1 MIDDKYAPLTI
12 QSLPQR
18 LKTIPEL
25 TALVGTD
32 TNSWK
37 VEEVG
42 DGYLNLVFIVKSLAG
57 SAIVKQALPYV
68 RLVGDSWPLPLYRA
82 YFEYHALTRQA
93 SRAKGTVPKIY
104 YFNND
109 QAMIIM
115 EYLSLIHISEPTRP
129 Y

>member
-1 MIDDKYAPLTI
+1 MIDDKYEPLTI

-42 DGYLNLVFIVKSLAG
+42 DGNLNLVFIVKSLAG

-82 YFEYHALTRQA
+82 YFE
-93 SRAKGTVPKIY
+93 
-104 YFNND
+104 
-109 QAMIIM
+109 
-115 EYLSLIHISEPTRP
+115 
-129 Y
+129 